1 MKCTPSVNSSKNH
14 SGYTLTAKDQEAID
28 IFSDLGL
35 PKNLAKTLLYVSN
48 VDECRS
54 ADIERGAGLRQPEVS
69 IAMQELSDRG
79 WVTKRNQ
86 RKEGKGRPIYIYKLT
101 SPLSSIMNHI
111 EEEKSKEIHSI
122 KQELK
127 ELKSILEK
135 RDDFQK

>member
-1 MKCTPSVNSSKNH
+1 MANKNSSKNH